1 MEPKLTLRIAN
12 SDLLPVQGRYEELL
26 NAPDMGGALTAWRGD
41 TAIALLVLLSGN
53 ERVEGAAA
61 CAQPFENGENRI
73 PPETV
78 SCTFLS
84 ETKAFVGNGKKDNG
98 LRESFPDVLYG
109 PGPVSMEPGRVQGIF
124 VSIAIPADA
133 APGVYRGTVSVTAEG
148 LDTPLEKQLTLE
160 VLDIA
165 QPAPEAYRFDIE
177 LWQYPYRVAQY
188 YGLKPFSQAHL
199 DALRPHLQ
207 RYRALGGTPSRQALW
222 RSPGMGRPMA
232 PIPPW

>member
-98 LRESFPDVLYG
+98 SRESFPDVLYG

-133 APGVYRGTVSVTAEG
+133 APGVYRGAVSVTAEG
-148 LDTPLEKQLTLE
+148 LDTPLE
-160 VLDIA
+160 
-165 QPAPEAYRFDIE
+165 
-177 LWQYPYRVAQY
+177 
-188 YGLKPFSQAHL
+188 SS
-199 DALRPHLQ
+199 LRWKCSTWCSLLQ
-207 RYRALGGTPSRQALW
+207 RHTALISSSGNILTAWRSIMGLSRFPRRIWMRCARICSGIGRWGGTPSRQALW